1 MDDRSLVS
9 YQQQNLELTK
19 ENEALKQT
27 VSQLLTEIQRLRDIE
42 RGPSA
47 APLESTPEKRIIQL
61 QIESYESM
69 AKMRQLTL
77 EEIRAVDLLI
87 KNQNILNEI
96 KPQEVEDVEVLDD
109 KDMSNLLRI
118 AGNDEQFAEPNK
130 ETKRRSKQKTG
141 NKNPVE

>member
-1 MDDRSLVS
+1 MDNQSLAS
-9 YQQQNLELTK
+9 YQQQNLELSK

-27 VSQLLTEIQRLRDIE
+27 VTQLLAEIQRLRDLE
-42 RGPSA
+42 RSPRQT
-47 APLESTPEKRIIQL
+47 PLESTPEKRIIQL
-61 QIESYESM
+61 QIESYEAM
-69 AKMRQLTL
+69 ASTRQLTL

-87 KNQNILNEI
+87 KNQNLLNEST
-96 KPQEVEDVEVLDD
+96 PQEVEDIEVLDE

-118 AGNDEQFAEPNK
+118 AGNDEQFQEPK